1 MSILTNAV
9 DAIYSVWWVIL
20 LVAFAP
26 RILRMIVNFIDQVK
40 KDVKKEETKVDE
52 IKAEEEKD
60 KN

>member
-1 MSILTNAV
+1 MNILTNAL

-26 RILRMIVNFIDQVK
+26 RILRMVVNFIDQVK
-40 KDVKKEETKVDE
+40 EDAKKEETKVDG
-52 IKAEEEKD
+52 IKSVEEKD